1 MTQKPHDIGLPMER
15 RKRRRSGSSLSGLMV
30 HGPRDAALD
39 CDIIDLDA
47 KGARVRLRPAPAV
60 LPTDFRLLL
69 PGSAVVYDARL
80 AWRRGATCGLA
91 FDQRHDLTADCPPA
105 VAALRSLCPN
115 AAAV

>member
-1 MTQKPHDIGLPMER
+1 VER
-15 RKRRRSGSSLSGLMV
+15 RERKRSGSGLPGLLV

-69 PGSAVVYDARL
+69 PGSAVAYEARL

-91 FDQRHDLTADCPPA
+91 FDRRHDLMTDCPPA
-105 VAALRSLCPN
+105 VAALRSLCPTT
-115 AAAV
+115 AAV